1 MTTTIK
7 NLFQNWANESVETL
21 KALPASG
28 SDRKYY
34 RITGK
39 TKTAIAAF
47 NPNEAENRAFINF
60 TNHFKTKG
68 IRVPEIYAEDLVNG
82 IYLQQDLGD
91 LSLYQ
96 HLLATRNGKDLTPE
110 LLDLYQKSVEELAK
124 IQMLGHE
131 GLDYENWCFQIT
143 EFDKQS
149 MLWDLNYF
157 KYYFL
162 KVSGLAF
169 DEAKLESD
177 FQRLADFLDEAN
189 REAFMFRDF
198 QARNIMLFENEPYL
212 IDYQGGRRGAMPYDL
227 ASLLT
232 QAKADIPLETRDFLL
247 NHYLKTAAEL
257 NENFDELA
265 FKKYYFPFVLIRVIQ
280 VLGAYGFR
288 GLYEKKPHFLS
299 SIPFAMKN
307 VVWVL
312 NQLST
317 SKSSGDF
324 ESLDDYVDYG
334 LKIPYLKETLSK
346 LTTHQ
351 DWNQYLPAEIS
362 PSNRSK
368 LGEAEGEKG
377 KLTVTVSSFSY
388 KRGIPLDLSGNGGG
402 HVFDCRAI
410 HNPGRYEP
418 YKKITGRNEAV
429 IDFLL
434 KESNIT
440 EFVENAKRIV
450 IPSVERYLERG
461 FSSLMVS
468 FGCTGGQHR
477 SVYSCDQMA
486 KFLREKYEVNVVV
499 NHVEQEIKGWIN

>member
-1 MTTTIK
+1 MIQAKLT
-7 NLFQNWANESVETL
+7 NLFQTWSNESVENI

-39 TKTAIAAF
+39 TKIAIAAF
-47 NPNEAENRAFINF
+47 NPNKAENQAFINF
-60 TNHFKTKG
+60 TNHFKSKG
-68 IRVPEIYAEDLVNG
+68 INVPEIYATDLENG

-96 HLLATRNGKDLTPE
+96 HLFATREGNQFTSE
-110 LLDLYQKSVEELAK
+110 LMNLYQQSVEQLAK
-124 IQMLGHE
+124 VQILGHQ

-143 EFDKQS
+143 EFDKPS

-162 KVSGLAF
+162 KVSGLSF
-169 DEAKLESD
+169 DEVKLEAD
-177 FQRLADFLDEAN
+177 FQRLTDYLNTAN
-189 REAFMFRDF
+189 RDAFMFRDF
-198 QARNIMLFENEPYL
+198 QARNIMLHDNEPYL

-227 ASLLT
+227 ASLLC
-232 QAKADIPLETRDFLL
+232 QAKADIPFETREVLL
-247 NHYLKTAAEL
+247 QHYLKSAKAIDA
-257 NENFDELA
+257 NFDETE
-265 FKKYYFPFVLIRVIQ
+265 FMQFYYPFVLIRAIQ

-299 SIPFAMKN
+299 SISFAMKN
-307 VVWVL
+307 IVWVL
-312 NQLST
+312 EQLET
-317 SKSSGDF
+317 SDL
-324 ESLDDYVDYG
+324 E
-334 LKIPYLKETLSK
+334 IPYLKDTLLE
-346 LTTHQ
+346 LTTYQ
-351 DWNQYLPAEIS
+351 DWNQYLPKGG
-362 PSNRSK
+362 N
-368 LGEAEGEKG
+368 G
-377 KLTVTVSSFSY
+377 KLTITVSSFSY

-410 HNPGRYEP
+410 HNPGRYKP
-418 YKKITGRNEAV
+418 YKKITGRDQRV

-434 KESNIT
+434 VESNIT

-450 IPSVERYLERG
+450 IPSVERYMQRG
-461 FSSLMVS
+461 FTSLMVS

-486 KFLREKYEVNVVV
+486 KYLQDNYDVNVVV
-499 NHVEQEIKGWIN
+499 NHVEQEIKNWTN

>member
-1 MTTTIK
+1 MIQTKLTK
-7 NLFQNWANESVETL
+7 LFQGWSNESVETI

-39 TKTAIAAF
+39 TKTAIAAY
-47 NPNEAENRAFINF
+47 NPNKAENQAFINF
-60 TNHFKTKG
+60 TNHFQSKG
-68 IRVPEIYAEDLVNG
+68 INVPKIYATDLEND

-96 HLLATRNGKDLTPE
+96 HLFATRQGNEFTPE
-110 LLDLYQKSVEELAK
+110 LMDLYKQSVEELAK
-124 IQMLGHE
+124 IQLLGHQ
-131 GLDYENWCFQIT
+131 GLDYNNWCFQIT

-162 KVSGLAF
+162 KVSGLSF
-169 DEAKLESD
+169 DEVKLEAD
-177 FQRLADFLDEAN
+177 FQNLTDYLNQAN
-189 REAFMFRDF
+189 RNAFMFRDF
-198 QARNIMLFENEPYL
+198 QARNIMLHDKEPYL
-212 IDYQGGRRGAMPYDL
+212 IDYQGGRKGAMPYDL
-227 ASLLT
+227 ASLLC
-232 QAKADIPLETRDFLL
+232 QAKADIPLETREELL
-247 NHYLKTAAEL
+247 QHYLKTAKAIEA
-257 NENFDELA
+257 NFDEKE
-265 FKKYYFPFVLIRVIQ
+265 FMQFYYPFVLIRAIQ

-307 VVWVL
+307 IVWVL
-312 NQLST
+312 SQLENQY
-317 SKSSGDF
+317 D
-324 ESLDDYVDYG
+324 
-334 LKIPYLKETLSK
+334 LKIPYLKTILLQ

-351 DWNQYLPAEIS
+351 DWNQYLPKGG
-362 PSNRSK
+362 N
-368 LGEAEGEKG
+368 G

-410 HNPGRYEP
+410 HNPGRYQP
-418 YKKITGRNEAV
+418 YKKITGRDQAV

-434 KESNIT
+434 TKSNIS

-450 IPSVERYLERG
+450 VPSVERYMERG
-461 FSSLMVS
+461 FTSLMVS

-486 KFLREKYEVNVVV
+486 KFLRENYDVNVVV
-499 NHVEQEIKGWIN
+499 NHVEQEIKGWKN

>member
-1 MTTTIK
+1 MQITEQLRQ
-7 NLFQNWANESVETL
+7 LFQTWSSEDVETL

-47 NPNEAENRAFINF
+47 NPNEAENQAFINF
-60 TNHFKTKG
+60 TNHFKSKG
-68 IRVPEIYAEDLVNG
+68 IRVPEIYAKDLEND

-96 HLLATRNGKDLTPE
+96 HLFATRNGNEFTPE
-110 LLDLYQKSVEELAK
+110 LLELYQKSVEELAK
-124 IQMLGHE
+124 VQILGHQ

-162 KVSGLAF
+162 KVSGLSF
-169 DEAKLESD
+169 DEVKLEND
-177 FQRLADFLDEAN
+177 FQRLTDFLNEAN
-189 REAFMFRDF
+189 RDAFMFRDF
-198 QARNIMLFENEPYL
+198 QARNIMLANNEPYL
-212 IDYQGGRRGAMPYDL
+212 IDYQGGRRGAKPYDL
-227 ASLLT
+227 ASLLC
-232 QAKADIPLETRDFLL
+232 QAKADIPLETREDLL
-247 NHYLKTAAEL
+247 QHYLKTASGLDA
-257 NENFDELA
+257 NFEESA
-265 FKKYYFPFVLIRVIQ
+265 FMKFYYPFVLIRAIQ

-307 VVWVL
+307 IVWVL
-312 NQLST
+312 NQLET
-317 SKSSGDF
+317 KKSANAFDL
-324 ESLDDYVDYG
+324 E
-334 LKIPYLKETLSK
+334 IPYLKDILLQ

-351 DWNQYLPAEIS
+351 DWNRYLPKED
-362 PSNRSK
+362 N
-368 LGEAEGEKG
+368 G
-377 KLTVTVSSFSY
+377 KLTVTISSFSY

-410 HNPGRYEP
+410 HNPGRYQP
-418 YKKITGRNEAV
+418 YKKITGRDQPV

-434 KESNIT
+434 AKSTIT
-440 EFVENAKRIV
+440 EFVENTKRIV
-450 IPSVERYLERG
+450 TPSVERYMERG
-461 FSSLMVS
+461 FSSLTVS

-486 KFLREKYEVNVVV
+486 KFLGENYDINVIV
-499 NHVEQEIKGWIN
+499 NHVEQEIKGWKN

>member
-1 MTTTIK
+1 MQNKIIK
-7 NLFQNWANESVETL
+7 NLFQNWSGETAENI

-34 RITGK
+34 RVSGK

-47 NPNEAENRAFINF
+47 NPNEVENRAFVNF
-60 TNHFKTKG
+60 TNHFHAKG
-68 IRVPEIYAEDLVNG
+68 IRVPEIYAEDLENG
-82 IYLQQDLGD
+82 VYLQQDLGD

-96 HLLATRNGKDLTPE
+96 HLLATRNGNELTPE

-124 IQMLGHE
+124 IQILGHE
-131 GLDYENWCFQIT
+131 DLDYENWCFQIT

-169 DEAKLESD
+169 DEVKLEAD
-177 FQRLADFLDEAN
+177 FQRLANYLNRAS

-212 IDYQGGRRGAMPYDL
+212 IDYQGGRKGAMPYDL

-232 QAKADIPLETRDFLL
+232 QAQADIPFETRDILF

-257 NENFDELA
+257 THNSVVPFNEAAL
-265 FKKYYFPFVLIRVIQ
+265 KRTYYPFALIRIIQ

-307 VVWVL
+307 VIWVL
-312 NQLST
+312 ERLSNR
-317 SKSSGDF
+317 
-324 ESLDDYVDYG
+324 
-334 LKIPYLKETLSK
+334 LKIDYLKEILLQ

-351 DWNQYLPAEIS
+351 DWNQYLPTEIS
-362 PSNRSK
+362 PGNQDTAVQAK
-368 LGEAEGEKG
+368 DEKG

-418 YKKITGRNEAV
+418 YKKITGRDEAV

-450 IPSVERYLERG
+450 IPSVEQYLERG

-477 SVYSCDQMA
+477 SVYSCDQMS
-486 KFLREKYEVNVVV
+486 KFLRENYDVNVVV
-499 NHVEQEIKGWIN
+499 NHMEQEIKGWIN

>member
-1 MTTTIK
+1 MQNKSIK
-7 NLFQNWANESVETL
+7 NIFQNWSGEIAENI
-21 KALPASG
+21 KALPPSG
-28 SDRKYY
+28 SDRQYY
-34 RITGK
+34 RVSGK
-39 TKTAIAAF
+39 TKTAIAVF
-47 NPNEAENRAFINF
+47 NPNEAENQTFILF
-60 TNHFKTKG
+60 TNHFKSKG
-68 IRVPEIYAEDLVNG
+68 IRVPEIYGEDLKNG
-82 IYLQQDLGD
+82 VYLQQDLGD

-96 HLLATRNGKDLTPE
+96 HLLATRNGNELTAE
-110 LLDLYQKSVEELAK
+110 LLNLYQKSVEELAK
-124 IQMLGHE
+124 IQILGHQ

-143 EFDKQS
+143 EFDKQA
-149 MLWDLNYF
+149 MIWDLNYF

-162 KVSGLAF
+162 KISGLDF
-169 DEAKLESD
+169 DEVKLEAD
-177 FQRLADFLDEAN
+177 FQRLTNYLSRAN

-232 QAKADIPLETRDFLL
+232 QAQADIPFETRDFLL
-247 NHYLKTAAEL
+247 NHYLKTATEL
-257 NENFDELA
+257 TQNSVMPFNAAA
-265 FKKYYFPFVLIRVIQ
+265 FKRTYYPFALMRVIQ

-312 NQLST
+312 ERLS
-317 SKSSGDF
+317 KR
-324 ESLDDYVDYG
+324 
-334 LKIPYLKETLSK
+334 LKIDYLKEILLQ

-351 DWNQYLPAEIS
+351 DWNQYLLK
-362 PSNRSK
+362 N
-368 LGEAEGEKG
+368 EKG

-388 KRGIPLDLSGNGGG
+388 KRGIPMDLSGNGGG

-418 YKKITGRNEAV
+418 YKKITGRDQPV

-450 IPSVERYLERG
+450 VPSVERYLERG

-477 SVYSCDQMA
+477 SVYACDQMA
-486 KFLREKYEVNVVV
+486 NFLCENYEVNVVV
-499 NHVEQEIKGWIN
+499 NHVEQTIKGWKN

>member
-1 MTTTIK
+1 MQNKNIK
-7 NLFQNWANESVETL
+7 NLFQNWSNETAENI

-34 RITGK
+34 RISGK

-60 TNHFKTKG
+60 TNHFHSKG
-68 IRVPEIYAEDLVNG
+68 IRVPEIYAEDLANNV
-82 IYLQQDLGD
+82 YLQQDLGD

-96 HLLATRNGKDLTPE
+96 HLLATRNGNELTPE

-124 IQMLGHE
+124 IQMLGHQ
-131 GLDYENWCFQIT
+131 GLDYEKWCFQIT

-149 MLWDLNYF
+149 MIWDLNYF

-162 KVSGLAF
+162 KVSGLDF
-169 DEAKLESD
+169 DEGKLEAD
-177 FQRLADFLDEAN
+177 FQRLTSFLNKADKA
-189 REAFMFRDF
+189 AFMFRDF

-232 QAKADIPLETRDFLL
+232 QAQADIPFETRDFLL

-257 NENFDELA
+257 NKNFDEA
-265 FKKYYFPFVLIRVIQ
+265 EFRKYYFPFALIRVIQ

-312 NQLST
+312 ERLSNR
-317 SKSSGDF
+317 
-324 ESLDDYVDYG
+324 
-334 LKIPYLKETLSK
+334 LKIDYLKEILLK
-346 LTTHQ
+346 LTTQQ
-351 DWNQYLPAEIS
+351 DWNQYLPTEIS
-362 PSNRSK
+362 GQAK
-368 LGEAEGEKG
+368 GEKG

-388 KRGIPLDLSGNGGG
+388 KRGIPMDLSGNGGG

-418 YKKITGRNEAV
+418 YKKITGREEAV

-440 EFVENAKRIV
+440 EFIENAKRIV
-450 IPSVERYLERG
+450 IPSVEQYLERG

-486 KFLREKYEVNVVV
+486 KFLQENYDVNVVV
-499 NHVEQEIKGWIN
+499 NHVEQEIKGWVN

>member
-1 MTTTIK
+1 MIQAKLT
-7 NLFQNWANESVETL
+7 NLFQTWSNESVENI

-39 TKTAIAAF
+39 TKIAIAAF
-47 NPNEAENRAFINF
+47 NPNKAENQAFINF
-60 TNHFKTKG
+60 TNHFKSKG
-68 IRVPEIYAEDLVNG
+68 INVPEIYATDLENG

-96 HLLATRNGKDLTPE
+96 HLFATREGNQFTSE
-110 LLDLYQKSVEELAK
+110 LMNLYQQSVEQLAK
-124 IQMLGHE
+124 VQILGHQ

-143 EFDKQS
+143 EFDKPS

-162 KVSGLAF
+162 KVSGLSF
-169 DEAKLESD
+169 DEVKLEAD
-177 FQRLADFLDEAN
+177 FQRLTDYLNTAN
-189 REAFMFRDF
+189 RDAFMFRDF
-198 QARNIMLFENEPYL
+198 QARNIMLHDNEPYL

-227 ASLLT
+227 ASLLC
-232 QAKADIPLETRDFLL
+232 QAKADIPFETREVLL
-247 NHYLKTAAEL
+247 QHYLKSAKAIDA
-257 NENFDELA
+257 NFDETE
-265 FKKYYFPFVLIRVIQ
+265 FMQFYYPFVLIRAIQ

-299 SIPFAMKN
+299 SISFAMKN
-307 VVWVL
+307 IVWVL
-312 NQLST
+312 EQLET
-317 SKSSGDF
+317 SDL
-324 ESLDDYVDYG
+324 E
-334 LKIPYLKETLSK
+334 IPYLKDTLLE
-346 LTTHQ
+346 LTTYQ
-351 DWNQYLPAEIS
+351 DWNQYLPKGG
-362 PSNRSK
+362 N
-368 LGEAEGEKG
+368 G
-377 KLTVTVSSFSY
+377 KLTITVSSFSY

-410 HNPGRYEP
+410 HNPGRYKP
-418 YKKITGRNEAV
+418 YKKITGRDQRV

-434 KESNIT
+434 AESNIT

-450 IPSVERYLERG
+450 IPSVERYMQRG
-461 FSSLMVS
+461 FTSLMVS

-486 KFLREKYEVNVVV
+486 KYLQDNYDVNVVV
-499 NHVEQEIKGWIN
+499 NHVEQEIKNWTN

>member
-1 MTTTIK
+1 MTEQK
-7 NLFQNWANESVETL
+7 LKQLFQTWANEKVETI

-34 RITGK
+34 RITGQ

-47 NPNEAENRAFINF
+47 NPNEAENQAFINF
-60 TNHFKTKG
+60 TNHFKSKG
-68 IRVPEIYAEDLVNG
+68 INVPEIYATDLEND
-82 IYLQQDLGD
+82 IYLQQDLGN

-96 HLLATRNGKDLTPE
+96 QLFATRQGNQFTPE
-110 LLDLYQKSVEELAK
+110 LMNLYQQSVEQLAK
-124 IQMLGHE
+124 IQLLGHRD
-131 GLDYENWCFQIT
+131 LDYDNWCFQIT

-162 KVSGLAF
+162 KVSGLPF
-169 DEAKLESD
+169 DEVKLEAD
-177 FQRLADFLDEAN
+177 FQTLTDYLNGAN
-189 REAFMFRDF
+189 RNAFMFRDF
-198 QARNIMLFENEPYL
+198 QARNIMLYNRQPYL

-227 ASLLT
+227 ASLLC
-232 QAKADIPLETRDFLL
+232 QAKADIPFETREELL
-247 NHYLKTAAEL
+247 QHYLKTAKKIDA
-257 NENFDELA
+257 NFDEVEFMA
-265 FKKYYFPFVLIRVIQ
+265 FYYPFVLIRAIQ

-307 VVWVL
+307 IVWVL
-312 NQLST
+312 KQLENQSA
-317 SKSSGDF
+317 S
-324 ESLDDYVDYG
+324 DYV
-334 LKIPYLKETLSK
+334 LEIPYLKDILLK

-351 DWNQYLPAEIS
+351 DWNQYLP
-362 PSNRSK
+362 K
-368 LGEAEGEKG
+368 GEKG

-410 HNPGRYEP
+410 HNPGRYQP
-418 YKKITGRNEAV
+418 YKKITGRDQAV

-434 KESNIT
+434 EKSNIT
-440 EFVENAKRIV
+440 EFIENAKRIV
-450 IPSVERYLERG
+450 IPSVERYMERG
-461 FSSLMVS
+461 FTSLMVS

-486 KFLREKYEVNVVV
+486 KFLEENYDVNVVV
-499 NHVEQEIKGWIN
+499 NHVEQEIKGWEN